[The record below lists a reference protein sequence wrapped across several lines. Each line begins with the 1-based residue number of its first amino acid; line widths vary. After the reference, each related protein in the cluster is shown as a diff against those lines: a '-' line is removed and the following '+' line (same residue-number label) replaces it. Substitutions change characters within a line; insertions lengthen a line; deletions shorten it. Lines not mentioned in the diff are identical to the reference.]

1 MIRRPPRSTLFPYTT
16 LFRSMPDH
24 WGRPTQTPLELFQ
37 LARAF
42 YGGALPLMLAAAA
55 LILRPTA
62 GRAAVALLGAACMA
76 VVVGIWPVFDVVVAL
91 PGFDRGHNTR
101 LAVLYLLCLAL

>member
-42 YGGALPLMLAAAA
+42 YGGGLPPMLGAAA
-55 LILRPTA
+55 LVLRPSA
-62 GRAAVALLGAACMA
+62 GRG
-76 VVVGIWPVFDVVVAL
+76 
-91 PGFDRGHNTR
+91 DRKSTR
-101 LAVLYLLCLAL
+101 LNSRHAHISYAVFCFKKKKKYHYTLTLHISLH